1 MIRPLDLPKFYST
14 IDLFRSTIHILLQF
28 TYRLSGPLSSLPIY
42 EYLIMEHSFIFSGSF
57 CEIKLNQCLSEPCLN
72 GGHCQALTNGYECQC
87 LPGFSG
93 LNCEVGVYKHIEL
106 DHIQVFFI
114 PRYDIMYLRIRITPK
129 NILKNYFYA
138 LYLLDGCE

>member
-1 MIRPLDLPKFYST
+1 
-14 IDLFRSTIHILLQF
+14 
-28 TYRLSGPLSSLPIY
+28 
-42 EYLIMEHSFIFSGSF
+42 MEHSFIFSGSF

-114 PRYDIMYLRIRITPK
+114 PRYDIMYLRAQNDTKKYLKKLLLCMIIFIRWM
-129 NILKNYFYA
+129 
-138 LYLLDGCE
+138 

>member
-1 MIRPLDLPKFYST
+1 M
-14 IDLFRSTIHILLQF
+14 
-28 TYRLSGPLSSLPIY
+28 
-42 EYLIMEHSFIFSGSF
+42 EYSFIFSGSF
-57 CEIKLNQCLSEPCLN
+57 CEIKLDQCLSEPCLN